1 MKILRKPKD
10 KDKMKKGKKS
20 RIIGGVIAA
29 IIIGILVIQFSS
41 INEDA
46 PIQDNDLPEIVDVD
60 NDGIPDDIDPYIATP
75 RVWEKQTSGP
85 FQIDREQYV
94 LGELVLIRI
103 NELDSNEKGQ
113 IVFLQPSNGTHQTV
127 YITIPFDGS
136 EKITFNQY
144 FKPALSRARGI
155 CTIDDLLGNWT
166 VVFQNTTYNQLKFE
180 IIDRYL
186 PGDEQHYEDIP
197 NC

>member
-1 MKILRKPKD
+1 ME
-10 KDKMKKGKKS
+10 KGKKS
-20 RIIGGVIAA
+20 GIIGGVITA

-41 INEDA
+41 INEDT

-60 NDGIPDDIDPYIATP
+60 NDGIPDDVDPYIATP

-103 NELDSNEKGQ
+103 NELGPNEKGQ
-113 IVFLQPSNGTHQTV
+113 IVFLEPSNGTHQTV
-127 YITIPFDGS
+127 YITIPFDSS

-166 VVFQNTTYNQLKFE
+166 VVFQGTDYNNLKFE
-180 IIDRYL
+180 IIDRYI
-186 PGDEQHYEDIP
+186 PGDEEHYEDIP